1 LRKREQISIVVVK
14 THTANVLI
22 TGTSTGIG
30 RSCALH
36 LDRLGCRVLAGV
48 RRIEDGE
55 ALRVQSSEQLKPILL
70 DVTEPDSIES
80 ARDEIGSVVGTQ
92 GLQGL
97 VNNAG
102 IVVVGPLE
110 VLPVAE
116 IRRQMEVNLLGS
128 IAVTQAFLDL
138 VRSGGGRIVNMSS
151 IAGQL
156 ASPFTG
162 SYSMSKFALEA
173 FSDALRME
181 LAPWGIPVSVIE
193 PGNVATPIW
202 DKSRTRGES
211 IYEGLDTDA
220 RTLYG
225 DQLTTL
231 REVSRRIAS
240 RGLSPERVAAAVAH
254 ALTSTR
260 PRTRYF
266 VGMDS
271 KALRLL
277 SRWIPDRLKDRLIL
291 KGLGLVDIRIDVPE
305 RR

>member
-1 LRKREQISIVVVK
+1 MVDK
-14 THTANVLI
+14 THTGNVLI

-30 RSCALH
+30 RACALQ
-36 LDRLGCRVLAGV
+36 LDRLGFRVLAGV

-55 ALRVQSSEQLKPILL
+55 ALRIRCSEQLKPILL

-80 ARDEIGSVVGTQ
+80 ARRKIGSIVGKE

-110 VLPVAE
+110 VLPIAE
-116 IRRQMEVNLLGS
+116 IRRQIDVNLLGP

-138 VRSGGGRIVNMSS
+138 IRSGHGRIVNMSS

-181 LAPWGIPVSVIE
+181 LTPWDIPVSVIE

-211 IYEGLDTDA
+211 IYEGLGTDA

-225 DQLTTL
+225 DQLATL
-231 REVSRRIAS
+231 REVSRKIGS
-240 RGLSPERVAAAVAH
+240 RGLSPERVAAAVAL
-254 ALTSTR
+254 AITSAR
-260 PRTRYF
+260 PRTRYV
-266 VGMDS
+266 VGIDS
-271 KALRLL
+271 KALRFI
-277 SRWIPDRLKDRLIL
+277 SRWIPDRLRDRLIL
-291 KGLGLVDIRIDVPE
+291 RGLGLIDARTDSQE

>member
-1 LRKREQISIVVVK
+1 MVEK
-14 THTANVLI
+14 TLAGNILI
-22 TGTSTGIG
+22 TGASTGIG
-30 RSCALH
+30 RACALQF
-36 LDRLGCRVLAGV
+36 DRLGFGVLAGV

-55 ALRVQSSEQLKPILL
+55 TLREQSSEQLKPILL
-70 DVTEPDSIES
+70 DVTEPASIDK
-80 ARDEIGSVVGTQ
+80 ARYEISSIVGTK

-116 IRRQMEVNLLGS
+116 IRRQMDVNLIGS

-138 VRSGGGRIVNMSS
+138 IRSGRGRIVNMSS

-156 ASPFTG
+156 AFPFTG

-202 DKSRTRGES
+202 DKSRVRGES
-211 IYEGLDTDA
+211 IYEGLSPDA
-220 RTLYG
+220 QTLYG
-225 DQLTTL
+225 NQLTTL
-231 REVSRRIAS
+231 REVSRKISS
-240 RGLSPERVAAAVAH
+240 RGFSPEQVAAAVAQ
-254 ALTSTR
+254 ALTSKR
-260 PRTRYF
+260 PRTRYV
-266 VGMDS
+266 VGIDS
-271 KALRLL
+271 KALRFL
-277 SRWIPDRLKDRLIL
+277 SRWIPDRLRDRLIL
-291 KGLGLVDIRIDVPE
+291 KGLGLVDIRIDSQE
-305 RR
+305 R

>member
-1 LRKREQISIVVVK
+1 VRKQERISIVADK
-14 THTANVLI
+14 THTGNVLI

-30 RSCALH
+30 RSCSLQ
-36 LDRLGCRVLAGV
+36 LDRLGFRVLAGV

-55 ALRVQSSEQLKPILL
+55 ALRFRSSEQLKPILL
-70 DVTEPDSIES
+70 DVTEKDSIES
-80 ARDEIGSVVGTQ
+80 ARREIRSIVGTE

-116 IRRQMEVNLLGS
+116 IRRQMDVNLLGS

-138 VRSGGGRIVNMSS
+138 IRSGCGRIVNMSS

-181 LAPWGIPVSVIE
+181 LAPWGVPVSVIE

-202 DKSRTRGES
+202 DKSRARGES
-211 IYEGLDTDA
+211 IYEALGTDA
-220 RTLYG
+220 RSLYG
-225 DQLTTL
+225 DQLTRL
-231 REVSRRIAS
+231 REVAQRIGRR
-240 RGLSPERVAAAVAH
+240 GVSPDRVAAAVAH
-254 ALTSTR
+254 AITSKR
-260 PRTRYF
+260 PRTRYV
-266 VGMDS
+266 VGLDS

-277 SRWIPDRLKDRLIL
+277 SRWIPDRLMDRLIL
-291 KGLGLVDIRIDVPE
+291 RGLGLADVRIGAPQ